1 MSESTQGLLDHL
13 LMEQRQ
19 RWQRGER
26 VLAESYLREYP
37 ALAEQGEAFLDLI
50 YHEVVLR
57 EQQGDKPLLA
67 EYQQRFPQFAAQ
79 LQQQFEVHQGLAPD
93 FFAADAAVAPKT
105 SVEAVAP
112 LRAAPVGYPN
122 IPGYEILGELGRG
135 ATGVVYRAR
144 QLSLKRIVALKM
156 IANGVHAGSKE
167 LTRFRAEA
175 EAVARLQHP
184 NIVQVFEVGEC
195 DGRAFF
201 SLELVEGGSLAAWLK
216 AHRPTPRDAARLIET
231 LARAMHVAHQ
241 RGIVHRDLKPANIL
255 LAGVRGQDS
264 GVRSHGAGVRGQE
277 AGKPH
282 KELTPDSC
290 LLTPV
295 PKITDFGLAKRL
307 DGDARLTRLGD
318 VLGTPNYMPA
328 EQARGQVGKIG
339 PAVDIYALGAILYEM
354 LTGRPP
360 AQGKTVLDTLIA
372 VERMRPVPPS
382 QLQPRVPRDLEAIC
396 MKCLEKK
403 PDERYASALA
413 LADDL
418 RHFLEGE
425 TIAARSAGPGERAL
439 KWARRRPAAAALIL
453 VSAAALAALLI
464 GNSIYTVQLRSER
477 NSAVHERQI
486 ADKQRDALQA
496 ATAELEQQ
504 RDAARQA
511 KQDAEAQRDA
521 ARQAKQDAEAQRDSA
536 AKASKEAEQR
546 RVETLKSLEEARRS
560 TYALQLTRVAGLWQV
575 DPARGLELLE
585 DTERCPTDLRDF
597 SWGLLH
603 RSCQRDHR
611 ALAAHKGAVL
621 AVQASPDGKLLAS
634 AGTDQT
640 VRLWDLETG
649 KLLHT
654 LSGHGDRVTSVA
666 FSTDSKILASASAD
680 QTVQIWD
687 TASGKSLRS
696 LAAVKSPILC
706 IAFGPGTSVVAF
718 GCADGNVRL
727 WEVTT
732 GKAVVLMT
740 EGAKGKKLPAHR
752 DAVNSLAFAG
762 DAKTL
767 ATVGDDRLLKLWD
780 LTTNPMRLRYVSR
793 SFSGKLQA
801 VAFSPDARM
810 VATGGADG
818 TVKLWDAAKLD
829 KGDIGGI
836 RINLAAHR
844 GAVSGLAFSPDGKM
858 LASGAGLTAGGGEV
872 KLWDASRG
880 QSLLTLPY
888 PAGAI
893 HSLSFVPGRQTL
905 ALASAAAD
913 VELWDPRLV
922 QERLTLKRP
931 AGTVLAVAFSPDGQS
946 LAVAGTDDSVKLLSR
961 QSGELRLPLTGHKG
975 TVTALAFEP
984 GSRILAS
991 GSADKTVKVWNT
1003 ATGRMVLNLEG
1014 HGDRVAAVAISAD
1027 GDTVAAGC
1035 ADGTIQLWQLG
1046 SGKKGPTLRGHAEAV
1061 TALAF
1066 APTGKTLV
1074 SAGRDGTVR
1083 LWADGKNLDT
1093 WKAHSDAVLTVAF
1106 SPDGKQ
1112 VASGSVDGTVK
1123 LWQVSSG
1130 KVLLTLS
1137 GQRGAVCC
1145 LAFSRDGRT
1154 LATGTGPSDASE
1166 GQMPGELKLWDTVAG
1181 QERATLPGH
1190 VLGVL
1195 ALAFAPDDKTL
1206 ASSSQDETVKLWE
1219 ADGFRGR

>member
-26 VLAESYLREYP
+26 VLAESYLRQYP
-37 ALAEQGEAFLDLI
+37 TLAEQGEAFLDLI

-57 EQQGDKPLLA
+57 EQHGDKPLLA

-93 FFAADAAVAPKT
+93 LFATDPTAERKT
-105 SVEAVAP
+105 TSEAIVP
-112 LRAAPVGYPN
+112 VRPAPVGYPL

-144 QLSLKRIVALKM
+144 QQSLKRIVALKM

-167 LTRFRAEA
+167 LARFRAEA

-201 SLELVEGGSLAAWLK
+201 SLELVEGSSLAAWLK
-216 AHRPTPRDAARLIET
+216 TNRPTPRDAARLIET
-231 LARAMHVAHQ
+231 LARAMHFAHQ
-241 RGIVHRDLKPANIL
+241 CGIVHRDLKPANIL
-255 LAGVRGQDS
+255 VSGGVVS
-264 GVRSHGAGVRGQE
+264 ATTHHS
-277 AGKPH
+277 P
-282 KELTPDSC
+282 LTTHQ
-290 LLTPV
+290 L
-295 PKITDFGLAKRL
+295 KITDFGLAKRL

-328 EQARGQVGKIG
+328 EQARGQVSKIG

-372 VERMRPVPPS
+372 VERTRPVPPCE
-382 QLQPRVPRDLEAIC
+382 LQPRVPRDLDAIC

-403 PDERYASALA
+403 PDERYGSALA

-418 RHFLEGE
+418 RHFLDGE
-425 TIAARSAGPGERAL
+425 TITARVAGPGERTL
-439 KWARRRPAAAALIL
+439 KWARRRPAGAALVV
-453 VSAAALAALLI
+453 VSTAALAALLI
-464 GNSIYTVQLRSER
+464 GNFQLRSER
-477 NSAVHERQI
+477 NNAIRERQI
-486 ADKQRDALQA
+486 ADEQRDALQA
-496 ATAELEQQ
+496 VTAELERQ
-504 RDAARQA
+504 RDAAQKA
-511 KQDAEAQRDA
+511 KQDADAQRDA
-521 ARQAKQDAEAQRDSA
+521 AEKARQYAEAQRDSA
-536 AKASKEAEQR
+536 AKASKEAEER
-546 RVETLKSLEEARRS
+546 RAEAVKSLEEARRS
-560 TYALQLTRVAGLWQV
+560 TYALQLTRVAALWQV

-585 DTERCPTDLRDF
+585 DKDRCPADLRDF

-611 ALAAHKGAVL
+611 ALAGHKGAVL

-640 VRLWDLETG
+640 VRLWDVETR

-654 LSGHGDRVTSVA
+654 LNGHSDRVTSVA
-666 FSTDSKILASASAD
+666 FSTDSKLLASASAD
-680 QTVQIWD
+680 QTVQTWD
-687 TASGKSLRS
+687 TTTGKPLRS

-706 IAFGPGTSVVAF
+706 VAFGPGTSVVAF
-718 GCADGNVRL
+718 GCADGNVRI
-727 WEVTT
+727 WEVTAGQKVALLT
-732 GKAVVLMT
+732 TDGP
-740 EGAKGKKLPAHR
+740 KGKKLAAHR
-752 DAVNSLAFAG
+752 DAVNALAFAG
-762 DAKTL
+762 DGKTL

-780 LTTNPMRLRYVSR
+780 LTVNPIRQRFVSR

-801 VAFSPDARM
+801 VAYSPDAKV

-818 TVKLWDAAKLD
+818 TVKLWDATKLELP
-829 KGDIGGI
+829 GGI

-844 GAVSGLAFSPDGKM
+844 GPVSGLAFSSDGKM

-872 KLWDASRG
+872 KLWDAARG
-880 QSLLTLPY
+880 QSLITLPH

-893 HSLSFVPGRQTL
+893 YSLSFVPGRQTL

-913 VELWDPRLV
+913 VELSDLQLA
-922 QERLTLKRP
+922 QERLTLKKP
-931 AGTVLAVAFSPDGQS
+931 AGTVLAVAFSPDGQT
-946 LAVAGTDDSVKLLSR
+946 LAVAGSDDSVKLLNR
-961 QSGELRLPLTGHKG
+961 QNGELRLPLTGHKG
-975 TVTALAFEP
+975 TVTSLAFEP

-991 GSADKTVKVWNT
+991 GSADKTVKVWNS
-1003 ATGRMVLNLEG
+1003 ATGRMVHNLEG
-1014 HGDRVAAVAISAD
+1014 HSDRVAAVAISAD
-1027 GDTVAAGC
+1027 GDTLAAGC
-1035 ADGTIQLWQLG
+1035 GDGTIQLWKLG
-1046 SGKKGPTLRGHAEAV
+1046 SGKKGATLRGHTDGV

-1066 APTGKTLV
+1066 APQGKTLA
-1074 SAGRDGTVR
+1074 SAARDGTVR
-1083 LWADGKNLDT
+1083 LWTGGKNLET
-1093 WKAHSDAVLTVAF
+1093 WKGHSDAVLTVAF

-1112 VASGSVDGTVK
+1112 IASGSVDGTVK
-1123 LWQVSSG
+1123 FWQVSSG
-1130 KVLLTLS
+1130 KVQLTLS
-1137 GQRGAVCC
+1137 GNHGAVCC

-1181 QERATLPGH
+1181 QERATLHGH

-1195 ALAFAPDDKTL
+1195 ALAFAPDDRTL

-1219 ADGFRGR
+1219 ADGFRGK